1 MQEIAFLS
9 LRKSKIFWGTMPP
22 DRPSQVSWSIKNP
35 SYTPD
40 SSCNIRICRAQ
51 LFKAEI
57 IENCYAFSNE
67 SGFLINDIN
76 FHALYSMLCIATHQE
91 SVWIYISVVGRS
103 HFVITPPSQNLYVR
117 PCLVSSLVEFFN

>member
-1 MQEIAFLS
+1 MQEIAFVS

-91 SVWIYISVVGRS
+91 SVWIHISVVGRS
-103 HFVITPPSQNLYVR
+103 HFMITPPPVKIYM
-117 PCLVSSLVEFFN
+117 SSPAPMSMA